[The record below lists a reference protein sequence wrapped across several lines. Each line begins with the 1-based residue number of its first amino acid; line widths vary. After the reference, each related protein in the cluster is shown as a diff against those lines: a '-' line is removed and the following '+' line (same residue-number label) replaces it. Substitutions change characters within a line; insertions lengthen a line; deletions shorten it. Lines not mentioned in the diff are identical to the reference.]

1 MAKITFASLKL
12 KVKDDIKIV
21 DLGDKVLEVKQYLPA
36 EDKYDLIMI
45 TLQESKENNGIYN
58 QFKMDM
64 FFHLN
69 LVFMYSN
76 IQFTDKQKE
85 DLIKLYDLLE
95 SNGIIAAVVAA
106 IPEDEYNYLFDTM
119 GDVAEAYS
127 KYDNSFAGIVNNFM
141 INMPLNAAEAA
152 KIVDNFDPE
161 KYGEVINFAK
171 AIGMRE

>member
-1 MAKITFASLKL
+1 MAKVTFTSLKL
-12 KVKDDIKIV
+12 KVKDDIKTV
-21 DLGDKVLEVKQYLPA
+21 DLGDKILEVKQYLPA

-45 TLQESKENNGIYN
+45 TLQESKESGVYN

-85 DLIKLYDLLE
+85 DLVKLYDLLE
-95 SNGIIAAVVAA
+95 SNGIISAVVAA
-106 IPEDEYNYLFDTM
+106 IPEEEYNYLFDAM
-119 GDVAEAYS
+119 NDIAEAYS
-127 KYDNSFAGIVNNFM
+127 KYDNSFAGVVNNFM
-141 INMPLNAAEAA
+141 VNMPINAAETA
-152 KIVDNFDPE
+152 KIVESFDPE

-171 AIGMRE
+171 SIGMRE

>member
-1 MAKITFASLKL
+1 MAKVTFASLKL
-12 KVKDDIKIV
+12 KIKDDIKTV

-45 TLQESKENNGIYN
+45 TLQESKENNGVYN

-85 DLIKLYDLLE
+85 DLVKLYDLLE

-119 GDVAEAYS
+119 GDVAEAYG
-127 KYDNSFAGIVNNFM
+127 KYNNSFAGVVNNFM
-141 INMPLNAAEAA
+141 INMPINAAETA
-152 KIVDNFDPE
+152 KIVENFDPE

>member
-1 MAKITFASLKL
+1 MAKVTFASLKL
-12 KVKDDIKIV
+12 KLKDDIKTV

-45 TLQESKENNGIYN
+45 TLQESKENNGVYN

-95 SNGIIAAVVAA
+95 NNGIIDAVVAA
-106 IPEDEYNYLFDTM
+106 IPEEEYNYLFDTM
-119 GDVAEAYS
+119 GDVAKAYS

-141 INMPLNAAEAA
+141 VNMPINAAEAA
-152 KIVDNFDPE
+152 KIVENFDPE

>member
-1 MAKITFASLKL
+1 MISYANMKL
-12 KVKDDIKIV
+12 KPVTTTHKFEWNGNEIE
-21 DLGDKVLEVKQYLPA
+21 VLDYLPI

-69 LVFMYSN
+69 LIFMYTN

-85 DLIKLYDLLE
+85 DLIKLYDILE
-95 SNGIIAAVVAA
+95 SNGIISAVVAA

-119 GDVAEAYS
+119 GDVAEAYGA
-127 KYDNSFAGIVNNFM
+127 YDNSFAGVVNNFM
-141 INMPLNAAEAA
+141 VNMPINAAEAM
-152 KIVDNFDPE
+152 KIVENFDPE
-161 KYGEVINFAK
+161 KYSEVVNFAK
-171 AIGMRE
+171 AVGMR